1 VLTVIFLFQNITACL
16 IMNHKYS
23 WRILITTACLTFVIA
38 SLVNFV
44 PTRVFQPPVS
54 AQSELT
60 LKSDIISLKARLSR
74 LEQEVTSLRSFN
86 TRPRNS
92 SVPKQP
98 SNSIPQNPN
107 NPPVINGQSV
117 GNSDPMFER
126 LATLLIELKEDVRNI
141 DRRLTKIEQA
151 V

>member
-1 VLTVIFLFQNITACL
+1 
-16 IMNHKYS
+16 MNHKYP
-23 WRILITTACLTFVIA
+23 WRILITTVCLTFVIVG
-38 SLVNFV
+38 LVNFV
-44 PTRVFQPPVS
+44 PTRVFQPPAS

-74 LEQEVTSLRSFN
+74 LEQEVTSLRSLN

-92 SVPKQP
+92 SVRQQP
-98 SNSIPQNPN
+98 SNSIPQNLN

>member
-1 VLTVIFLFQNITACL
+1 
-16 IMNHKYS
+16 MNQKYR
-23 WRILITTACLTFVIA
+23 WRISIATVCLTFFMA

-44 PTRVFQPPVS
+44 PTRVFQPPAS

-74 LEQEVTSLRSFN
+74 LEQEVTSLRSLN

-98 SNSIPQNPN
+98 PITVEPLN
-107 NPPVINGQSV
+107 NPPVIDGQSV
-117 GNSDPMFER
+117 GRSDPMFQR

-141 DRRLTKIEQA
+141 DRRLTKIEKA